1 MRFPGAS
8 WARAFLVG
16 VVGVLAGCA
25 PQAPPGRVLVVGID
39 GADPG
44 LVERWTEAG
53 ELPNLAA
60 LAQTGGRGL
69 LQSHHPLLS
78 PRVWTSMAT
87 GKIPL
92 RHGIH
97 RWVRVGRD
105 HAFHLYRSVDRRGHA
120 LWNIASE
127 AGLSVAVVN
136 WLITHPPEKLRGVM
150 ISDFAIPGERQ
161 ARQALG
167 RSMVGG
173 HGPVRPPA
181 GTAVTVYPAEWA
193 VRFKRLAAQALV
205 PEGVTDTSSFFG
217 PGLVKDEVEKSFRA
231 DVLAA
236 RAAFEIERELRPD
249 LMMVYWHGVD
259 RISHFLWSAMEP
271 PEAYPE
277 ALQLTPD
284 QRERHAA
291 ALLSHYRAVDLLL
304 GRLLEG
310 YGPRDLVLVVSDHGF
325 EALTQSRFGIT
336 GGHETALAE
345 NGIVYARGPGIA
357 PGSLIEDMSVN
368 DVTPTVLAWLGLPLG
383 ADMDGRPAG
392 FVDLEA
398 IETIA
403 TYDTTE
409 IEHVGEGGDTVEAQ
423 ILDQLRTLGYVD

>member
-1 MRFPGAS
+1 
-8 WARAFLVG
+8 
-16 VVGVLAGCA
+16 
-25 PQAPPGRVLVVGID
+25 
-39 GADPG
+39 
-44 LVERWTEAG
+44 
-53 ELPNLAA
+53 
-60 LAQTGGRGL
+60 
-69 LQSHHPLLS
+69 
-78 PRVWTSMAT
+78 MAT

-97 RWVRVGRD
+97 RWVRAGRD

-127 AGLSVAVVN
+127 AGLSVATVN
-136 WLITHPPEKLRGVM
+136 WLITHPPEKVRGVM

-161 ARQALG
+161 ARQDLG

-173 HGPVRPPA
+173 HAPVRPPA

-193 VRFKRLAAQALV
+193 VRFERLAAEDRI

-236 RAAFEIERELRPD
+236 RAALEIERELRPD

-259 RISHFLWSAMEP
+259 RISHFLWSAVEP

-277 ALQLTPD
+277 TLQLTPD
-284 QRERHAA
+284 QRKRHAA

-310 YGPRDLVLVVSDHGF
+310 YGPEDLVLVVSDHGF
-325 EALTQSRFGIT
+325 EALVGNQFGIS
-336 GGHETALAE
+336 GGHETAAAE
-345 NGIVYARGPGIA
+345 HGIVFARGPGIP
-357 PGSLIEDMSVN
+357 PGSVVTGMSVN
-368 DVTPTVLAWLGLPLG
+368 DVTPTVLAWFGLPLG
-383 ADMDGRPAG
+383 ADMDGRPAS
-392 FVDLEA
+392 FLELGEV
-398 IETIA
+398 ETIP
-403 TYDTTE
+403 THDTGE
-409 IEHVGEGGDTVEAQ
+409 IERIGEGGDVAEAS
-423 ILDQLRTLGYVD
+423 ILEQLRALGYVD